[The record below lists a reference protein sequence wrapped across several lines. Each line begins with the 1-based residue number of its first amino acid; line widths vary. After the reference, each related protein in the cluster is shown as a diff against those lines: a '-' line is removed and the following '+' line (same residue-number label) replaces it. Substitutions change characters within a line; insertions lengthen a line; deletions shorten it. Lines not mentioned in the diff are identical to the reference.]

1 MKFTDLF
8 IKRPVLAICISLLI
22 TILGLQAINKL
33 QVREYP
39 EMTVSMVT
47 VSVNYAGADASLM
60 QALVTSQLEEAVA
73 QADNIDYMTSSSS
86 PSSTTITAKMKLNTD
101 PKAALADVSAKV
113 NAIRANLPRGIDD
126 PSIRVSSGSFDAF
139 MFIRFVSDEL
149 TAPQVTDYLNRVVK
163 PQFFT
168 VNGISSVDVFGGAT
182 FGLRIWLDPD
192 KMAAQNLSGSAILQ
206 ALSANNLQTAAGNAN
221 GYYTVYKNKV
231 LSTTPSVE
239 ELENVTIMTTASGHQ
254 VKLKDVAK
262 VELDKS
268 ADSARATVD
277 GKEAVVLAVTAASTA
292 NTLTVA
298 KNVYPMFEQVQRNL
312 PSSLSGE
319 IMYDKTIAINS
330 SINEVIKTIGEA
342 TLIVLVV
349 IILFLGSLRAMIVP
363 VITIPISLI
372 GVLFMLQL
380 FGFSIN
386 LLTLLA
392 LILAIGLV
400 VDDAIVVL
408 ENVERHVKE
417 GKSPFDAAIIGT
429 REIAVPVI
437 SMTITLAAVYS
448 PMALM
453 DGITGSL
460 FKEFALTLAG
470 AVFISGIAALTLSP
484 MMSSRVLKAHREGEE
499 GRFARGINAMLA
511 RITTCY
517 TNMLRGVMAV
527 RWAMLVFA
535 MLVFATLPFMFKSLS
550 SEVAPTEDRGVVVGF
565 SNGPSNTNLDYTQ
578 AALTPFSE
586 EVQKIPEVSTAMN
599 IAGFAGA
606 NSGFSI
612 IALKDWS
619 ERRRERAEIA
629 NDVAAIGKSIVA
641 MDVNAIA
648 FPEISTGESGLPFS
662 LVITTADSYER
673 LAEVAADFLGKARTS
688 GMFFFNNLDLKF
700 DTVTMQMKFDREKM
714 GAYGVTM
721 QQVSGTLGAF
731 LSGAII
737 TRVDIDSRAY
747 PIVSQAVRED
757 RLNPDDLGKYY
768 VTTANGQSVPLSAFM
783 TMELTTSPSSL
794 QRMNQLNAA
803 TIGGVVSGS
812 IGDAVEWTKA
822 ELDRSLPQGYQY
834 DFKSEARQYIQE
846 GNAMMLTFLLAVV
859 VIYLVLAI
867 QFESWRDPLVILV
880 SVPLAISGALLVM
893 NIPSALKGFL
903 SGIAM
908 ASGSASLAGFAQ
920 SIWTAGYTLNIY
932 SQVGLITLV
941 GLITKHGILMCE
953 VAKEEQLHHGKSRFE
968 AIVHA
973 ATIRLRPI
981 LMTTAAMIAGLIP
994 LLFASGPGAIAR
1006 FSMGIVIV
1014 AGLAIGTLFTLF
1026 VLPVIYTFLGS
1037 EHKPLREFDEAK
1049 YARKAVERVAH

>member
-1 MKFTDLF
+1 MKFTDIF

-22 TILGLQAINKL
+22 TILGLQSINKL

-39 EMTVSMVT
+39 EMTVSI
-47 VSVNYAGADASLM
+47 VSVNVNYAGADATLM

-113 NAIRANLPRGIDD
+113 NAVRANLPSGIDD
-126 PSIRVSSGSFDAF
+126 PKISVSSGSFDAF

-149 TAPQVTDYLNRVVK
+149 SSPQVTDYLNRVVK

-168 VNGISSVDVFGGAT
+168 VHGISSVDVFGGST

-239 ELENVTIMTTASGHQ
+239 ELENVTIMTTAGGYQ

-298 KNVYPMFEQVQRNL
+298 KDVYPMFEQIQRNL

-372 GVLFMLQL
+372 GVLFMLQM

-400 VDDAIVVL
+400 VDDAIVIL

-429 REIAVPVI
+429 REMAIPVI

-453 DGITGSL
+453 DGVTGSL

-484 MMSSRVLKAHREGEE
+484 MMSSRVLKAHQNGNESG
-499 GRFARGINAMLA
+499 FAACINAMLD
-511 RITTCY
+511 RITKCY
-517 TNMLRGVMAV
+517 TNMLAGVMAM
-527 RWAMLVFA
+527 RWFMLIFSVAVFA
-535 MLVFATLPFMFKSLS
+535 SLPFLFKAPA

-578 AALTPFSE
+578 AALAPFSD
-586 EVQKIPEVSTAMN
+586 EVKKIPEVSTVMN
-599 IAGFAGA
+599 IAGFAGT

-619 ERRRERAEIA
+619 ERSRERAEIS
-629 NDVAAIGKSIVA
+629 NDVATIGKSIVA
-641 MDVNAIA
+641 MDVNAIS

-662 LVITTADSYER
+662 LVITTADSYEK
-673 LAEVAADFLGKARTS
+673 LAEVAADFLGKARAS
-688 GMFFFNNLDLKF
+688 GKFFFNNLDLKF
-700 DTVTMQMKFDREKM
+700 DTVTMQMRFDREKM

-747 PIVSQAVRED
+747 PIVSQAVRQD
-757 RLNPDDLGKYY
+757 RLNPDDLTKFY
-768 VTTANGQSVPLSAFM
+768 VTTASGQSIPLSSFVS
-783 TMELTTSPSSL
+783 MELTTSPSSL

-812 IGDAVEWTKA
+812 MGDAVDWAIE
-822 ELDRSLPQGYQY
+822 ELDRTLPKGYKY

-846 GNAMMLTFLLAVV
+846 GNAMLLTFILAVV
-859 VIYLVLAI
+859 IIYLVLAI
-867 QFESWRDPLVILV
+867 QFESWRDPMVILV
-880 SVPLAISGALLVM
+880 SVPLAVSGALIVL
-893 NIPSALKGFL
+893 NIL
-903 SGIAM
+903 GIAKV
-908 ASGSASLAGFAQ
+908 AGA
-920 SIWTAGYTLNIY
+920 TLNIY

-968 AIVHA
+968 AIIHA

-994 LLFASGPGAIAR
+994 LLLASGPGALAR

-1037 EHKPLREFDEAK
+1037 EHKPLREFDEEK
-1049 YARKAVERVAH
+1049 YARKAIERVSH